1 MTLMGR
7 PLGKPYSEDEA
18 QMRMENQAMANQ
30 KAFRGEVDAPMS
42 LNREIDLALK
52 TTAGIQE
59 ALQALGNILVPYMH
73 PETPTTGQAG
83 VGAQPVESM
92 SPLAEVVRGHRHDL
106 DGIHQFINQ
115 LIHRIER

>member
-7 PLGKPYSEDEA
+7 PLGNPYSEDEA

-42 LNREIDLALK
+42 LKRELDLALK

-73 PETPTTGQAG
+73 PETPTTGQSS
-83 VGAQPVESM
+83 GAQPVEPM
-92 SPLAEVVRGHRHDL
+92 SPLAETVCDHRHQL